1 MSQFDKINDTKINDT
16 EQKKEGQ
23 REPREYVLIPK
34 EEAIQILKSLD
45 GLKRKLQP
53 FVNKTV

>member
-1 MSQFDKINDTKINDT
+1 MSQFDKINDD

-45 GLKRKLQP
+45 GLKKKLQP